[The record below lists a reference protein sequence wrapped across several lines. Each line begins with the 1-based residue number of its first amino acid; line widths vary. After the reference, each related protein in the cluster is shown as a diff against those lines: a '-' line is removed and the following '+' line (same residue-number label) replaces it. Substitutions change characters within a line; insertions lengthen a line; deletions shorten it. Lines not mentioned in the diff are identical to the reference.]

1 MCGAVYMTKD
11 KIKDRNEMI
20 KLVTDW
26 HKQGQRIIFTCG
38 CFDMIHLGHI
48 DHLEKARQL
57 GDKLIVGLNSDRSVT
72 ELKGVQRPI
81 IDAYA
86 RARLLA
92 ALQFVDIVILFDEL
106 TPMQL
111 IEDIRPNILVK
122 GGDYTI
128 ETIVGADF
136 VLRYGGIVQI
146 VYSIEG
152 YSTTLLIE
160 SIHKRTEK

>member
-1 MCGAVYMTKD
+1 V
-11 KIKDRNEMI
+11 
-20 KLVTDW
+20 
-26 HKQGQRIIFTCG
+26 
-38 CFDMIHLGHI
+38 IHLGHI
-48 DHLEKARQL
+48 DDLEKARQL
-57 GDKLIVGLNSDRSVT
+57 GDKPIIGLNSDRSVT

-81 IDAYA
+81 INVYA

-106 TPMQL
+106 TPMKL
-111 IEDIRPNILVK
+111 IEDIRPNILAK

-136 VLRYGGIVQI
+136 VLRYGGIVRI

-152 YSTTLLIE
+152 YSTTLLVE
-160 SIHKRTEK
+160 SIRERTEK